1 MTICAYCKSRVFPTD
16 RICPACGSRVFIGL
30 EETPQRAGTPPEPQG
45 YARAPAPEPVV
56 VYQTI
61 HHRVY
66 AQPRKSDRNRWVAL
80 LFCLLGGMVGLH
92 RFYVG
97 KIGTGILYLLTG
109 GIFFLG
115 PLVDFFSILAGSFRD
130 GEGLPLR

>member
-16 RICPACGSRVFIGL
+16 RKCPACGSRVFIDL
-30 EETPQRAGTPPEPQG
+30 EEAPQRTQTPPEHQG
-45 YARAPAPEPVV
+45 QGPAPEPVV

-66 AQPRKSDRNRWVAL
+66 AQPRKSPRNRWVAL
-80 LFCLLGGMVGLH
+80 LLCFLGGIVGLH

-97 KIGTGILYLLTG
+97 KIGTGVLYLLTG
-109 GIFFLG
+109 GVLYLG
-115 PLVDFFSILAGSFRD
+115 ALVDFFSILAGTFRD